1 MNAKELIRDTERLLL
16 TQEHCTLA
24 EATAPQLHN
33 ALSMAAMEAL
43 TPTANWQLWRY
54 EQTEALRQD
63 VVKKLARY
71 TGRSEAEIRRL
82 MQEAATRAMENED
95 EIYYHYG
102 KEPTPFSENAT
113 LQALLNAGYQQTA
126 GTFHNLTATT
136 ANTVSGQFEAALDR
150 AHLKVSSGAF
160 DYKNAVKSAVD
171 SLADTMK
178 YVTYPTGHTDT
189 LEVAARRA
197 VLTGVNQTGA
207 KLQVARADEMGVE
220 FFETTAHGGARPSHA
235 EWQGRQFHRGGAVD
249 YMGKHYPDFE
259 AATGYGTGAGL
270 CGWNCRHTFFAIFP
284 ELGAPP
290 AWTQESLEALNARDI
305 KYNGGRYTRYEI
317 SQMQR
322 ARERTVRK
330 YKRRYLAE
338 DAAGADTTA
347 SAVKLRQA
355 RQELADFISA
365 TGGRADSA
373 RTSVAGFGR
382 SASSK
387 ATWAAKK
394 AEPRGILQKL
404 NFSDSVS
411 QSEREGIEKE
421 LSVIPQ
427 WQRDKAESIINKVVM
442 TEKDAAGSGYYYP
455 DKTLYLHPERK
466 SGDVIHEYGHALEI
480 SLDLRHNSKY
490 ISIRKSGIDVED
502 FSKIVYDDSTYTQ
515 AIYLLQ
521 NSKFISEY
529 QGRLY
534 ESPTDGI
541 FKAGTMQ
548 INEDML
554 KEYFSE
560 GYRAFYQEPSA
571 LKEKDPQLYHFIEGL
586 KDDKK

>member
-1 MNAKELIRDTERLLL
+1 MLAPDYLDHAPDRLILLWRQAEDDILRDVARRIGK
-16 TQEHCTLA
+16 
-24 EATAPQLHN
+24 
-33 ALSMAAMEAL
+33 MDAL

-54 EQTEALRQD
+54 QQTEAVRKD
-63 VVKKLARY
+63 VVKLLARY
-71 TGRSEAEIRRL
+71 TGKSEAEIRRL
-82 MQEAATRAMENED
+82 MQEAATAALEAED

-102 KEPTPFSENAT
+102 KEPTPFAENET
-113 LQALLNAGYQQTA
+113 LQALLNAGYRQTA
-126 GTFHNLTATT
+126 GSFSNLTATT
-136 ANTVSGQFEAALDR
+136 ANTVSGAFEQALDR
-150 AHLKVSSGAF
+150 AWLQVSSGAF
-160 DYKNAVKSAVD
+160 DYKTAVKRAVD
-171 SLADTMK
+171 GLADSMP
-178 YVTYPTGHTDT
+178 YVTYPSGHRDT
-189 LEVAARRA
+189 LEVACRRA
-197 VLTGVNQTGA
+197 VLTGANQTGA
-207 KLQVARADEMGVE
+207 KLQEARMDEMGASFVE
-220 FFETTAHGGARPSHA
+220 VTAHGGARPSHA
-235 EWQGRQFHRGGAVD
+235 VWQGRRYHRGGAVD
-249 YMGKHYPDFE
+249 YLGQHYEDFE
-259 AATGYGTGAGL
+259 SATGYGTGAGL

-305 KYNGGRYTRYEI
+305 EYNGGKYTRYEI

-322 ARERTVRK
+322 ARERTVRR

-355 RQELADFISA
+355 RQELADFISV
-365 TGGRADSA
+365 TGGRVDSA

-382 SASSK
+382 SESSK
-387 ATWAAKK
+387 AAWAAKK
-394 AEPRGILQKL
+394 QEPRGILQKL

>member
-1 MNAKELIRDTERLLL
+1 MLAPDYLDHAPDRLVLLWQQVEDDILRDVARRI
-16 TQEHCTLA
+16 
-24 EATAPQLHN
+24 
-33 ALSMAAMEAL
+33 SKMESL

-71 TGRSEAEIRRL
+71 TGKSEAEIRRL
-82 MQEAATRAMENED
+82 MQEAATRAMEAED

-102 KEPTPFSENAT
+102 KEPTPFTESES

-126 GTFHNLTATT
+126 GIFHNLTATT

-150 AHLKVSSGAF
+150 AHLKVSSGSF
-160 DYKNAVKSAVD
+160 DYKSAIKSAVD

-189 LEVAARRA
+189 LEVACRRA

-270 CGWNCRHTFFAIFP
+270 CGWNCRHTFFSIFP
-284 ELGAPP
+284 ELGPAP
-290 AWTQESLEALNARDI
+290 AWTQSDLEALNARDI
-305 KYNGGRYTRYEI
+305 EYNGGRYTQYEI

-355 RQELADFISA
+355 RQELTEFISA

-394 AEPRGILQKL
+394 FDSVLPNQRGSGGSSGPSGETVHKFLGKVDLNDTQQVEALKDSFCSSYSNSKVENMMVITRTGEVHYMTDNNPRGVDCSYLGGKL
-404 NFSDSVS
+404 KGSYNIHTHPPDTTQYSFSTDADIPAAFADGTRIMEAVDYKYRYRFVVSKNITFEQWDSVRYNVEANIGEVLA
-411 QSEREGIEKE
+411 QRGYTLDDVVENQQHVIIEETCRRLGI
-421 LSVIPQ
+421 SSYSR
-427 WQRDKAESIINKVVM
+427 WTR
-442 TEKDAAGSGYYYP
+442 
-455 DKTLYLHPERK
+455 
-466 SGDVIHEYGHALEI
+466 
-480 SLDLRHNSKY
+480 
-490 ISIRKSGIDVED
+490 
-502 FSKIVYDDSTYTQ
+502 
-515 AIYLLQ
+515 
-521 NSKFISEY
+521 
-529 QGRLY
+529 
-534 ESPTDGI
+534 
-541 FKAGTMQ
+541 
-548 INEDML
+548 
-554 KEYFSE
+554 
-560 GYRAFYQEPSA
+560 
-571 LKEKDPQLYHFIEGL
+571 
-586 KDDKK
+586 